1 MAPTQMMIVAGSVA
15 TVADLG
21 KDGSWLKDWLA
32 EEPARLGIGD
42 LSILD
47 GEPVQDEDGN
57 PAFLATDATRY
68 FSVNV
73 KLGELD
79 ASHGFHVLDSWARNR
94 VRHPDKTHVA
104 VLVTETLGDRY
115 HTALKALSEH
125 LPLVVVELQAWRGK
139 TEILVVPRIALASED
154 LRLPKAVPARPVGAT
169 EAARS
174 DGSTARRAQ
183 RSPRSP
189 SRVARRPLTRRSA
202 IPGSCRS
209 ATRPRSGRTARRPP
223 RSQAET
229 PRLGEGAGPP
239 P

>member
-15 TVADLG
+15 SVADLG
-21 KDGSWLKDWLA
+21 KDGSWLKDWLS
-32 EEPARLGIGD
+32 EEPGRLGIGD

-47 GEPVQDEDGN
+47 GEPVQGEDGN
-57 PAFLATDATRY
+57 PAFLATDASRY
-68 FSVNV
+68 YSVNV

-139 TEILVVPRIALASED
+139 TEILVVPRIALASDD
-154 LRLPKAVPARPVGAT
+154 LRLPKAAPARPVAEA
-169 EAARS
+169 EAAR
-174 DGSTARRAQ
+174 
-183 RSPRSP
+183 PE
-189 SRVARRPLTRRSA
+189 VAN
-202 IPGSCRS
+202 G
-209 ATRPRSGRTARRPP
+209 
-223 RSQAET
+223 T
-229 PRLGEGAGPP
+229 PRPAVAEKPEASGQKTPDTEIGDPWKLPKRDATPVGPNGAQTSA
-239 P
+239 